1 MHFFLR
7 LPDTIHTNKHNFT
20 LRSFNHNFALR
31 SFHTSKITCSFCA
44 ECCSPPRRPTA
55 QCCGN
60 RFAQDGIQKTS
71 AKWMLPCVL
80 FAGNASNTHSEC
92 RLKIRYRSGK
102 LSPFL
107 VIKSLT
113 RGKIYHLKDGLFHFI
128 FLGGSRESEILRK
141 DTIAGNVGLGN
152 SGTSM
157 DVRAYSVSCL
167 ILRDGLAYYCAS
179 ISREE
184 RPIFVVKLN
193 ENDNKDRTKE
203 PKGAL
208 RSAKL
213 AQCQHILSIRVKE
226 KCNNKLYF

>member
-1 MHFFLR
+1 ML
-7 LPDTIHTNKHNFT
+7 L
-20 LRSFNHNFALR
+20 SF
-31 SFHTSKITCSFCA
+31 SF
-44 ECCSPPRRPTA
+44 
-55 QCCGN
+55 
-60 RFAQDGIQKTS
+60 
-71 AKWMLPCVL
+71 
-80 FAGNASNTHSEC
+80 
-92 RLKIRYRSGK
+92 
-102 LSPFL
+102 
-107 VIKSLT
+107 IKSLT

-157 DVRAYSVSCL
+157 DVRAYSVACL

-203 PKGAL
+203 PKGAYNPRNSL
-208 RSAKL
+208 NV
-213 AQCQHILSIRVKE
+213 SIFCLFVLKKNVIINYLFDITYDNRTT
-226 KCNNKLYF
+226 L